1 MPDVTDP
8 GTKFWGFIIMYAG
21 RGQAVRLSDR
31 SRCGTSAAQ
40 NHIRCD
46 RSRTAGLGLFGGT
59 SYGRSMLSPFGLRSI
74 DTPVRHR
81 RWRSRTSPPFG
92 GTDAPPLRFAQLMKQ
107 DYLLEE
113 AINIIASF
121 LINFPGASNLPGRS
135 LSIFSVNGRQ
145 LRLLQG

>member
-1 MPDVTDP
+1 
-8 GTKFWGFIIMYAG
+8 
-21 RGQAVRLSDR
+21 
-31 SRCGTSAAQ
+31 
-40 NHIRCD
+40 
-46 RSRTAGLGLFGGT
+46 
-59 SYGRSMLSPFGLRSI
+59 
-74 DTPVRHR
+74 
-81 RWRSRTSPPFG
+81 
-92 GTDAPPLRFAQLMKQ
+92 MKQ